1 MLDSLR
7 RYVTFEGVS
16 ESTGEFFGGGA
27 WRSEMDEAMVR
38 FGSREAAILDVYL
51 RRLKAAGGFTYV
63 ATTRVR
69 DPDAART
76 YFHLAYGTRHPAGI
90 EVFRRCEKRCVEIQE
105 RIVVESYHVRRERD
119 QGVQDLFRQAGDENF
134 VVFSKWKDDSRARA
148 KAEFDEWLT
157 GLTVV
162 HRRAVDTL
170 GVMLSNGTIT
180 PAMHDAGQVFRAQFQ
195 RAALHGV
202 RVASLLR
209 ITGTAQP
216 SLTEAQG
223 IAREQVA
230 RALEALGGFDSPCGS
245 IAWHVLGLE
254 ISIRDWA
261 RRQGW
266 GGRLMHPA
274 QAQGTLI
281 SALGVL
287 AAHYRLEIR
296 PRAA

>member
-1 MLDSLR
+1 MAAKRPR
-7 RYVTFEGVS
+7 RAQAKRERQDLAMPTKWRLQH
-16 ESTGEFFGGGA
+16 GGF
-27 WRSEMDEAMVR
+27 SDPI
-38 FGSREAAILDVYL
+38 REA
-51 RRLKAAGGFTYV
+51 
-63 ATTRVR
+63 
-69 DPDAART
+69 DP
-76 YFHLAYGTRHPAGI
+76 
-90 EVFRRCEKRCVEIQE
+90 
-105 RIVVESYHVRRERD
+105 ES
-119 QGVQDLFRQAGDENF
+119 
-134 VVFSKWKDDSRARA
+134 
-148 KAEFDEWLT
+148 

-180 PAMHDAGQVFRAQFQ
+180 PAMHDAGQVFRTQFQ

-202 RVASLLR
+202 RVASLVR
-209 ITGTAQP
+209 ITGTPQP

-223 IAREQVA
+223 IARQKVA

-287 AAHYRLEIR
+287 AAHFRLETR